1 VAVPY
6 EDDYKRLKK
15 SFGSR
20 SDQNNLILSKNYSI
34 KVYPE
39 KKSEIRNQFFVKK
52 KLQLKHNTH
61 TRA

>member
-39 KKSEIRNQFFVKK
+39 KNQKLEISFLSKK